1 MLMFKKQTYK
11 LILQTGDPS
20 SFEVRQEAGPQIW
33 EDDLGCPTQ
42 EPAESIQINQGWN
55 SYDAHSS
62 CPLHVSFSVRDV
74 ILAVESHEGTTGKIC
89 GIGIGNG

>member
-1 MLMFKKQTYK
+1 MLMLKKQTYK

-42 EPAESIQINQGWN
+42 EPAESIQIN
-55 SYDAHSS
+55 
-62 CPLHVSFSVRDV
+62 
-74 ILAVESHEGTTGKIC
+74 
-89 GIGIGNG
+89 